1 MMEYDT
7 LIAVTSWE
15 DRFKMGINH
24 FLKKN
29 SVKCVIL
36 LNFTEYTDY
45 TKNNTD
51 MLREELNKK
60 SINCNLIQLA
70 YNNTKGNWGLIK

>member
-1 MMEYDT
+1 MEYDT

-24 FLKKN
+24 FLEKN

-36 LNFTEYTDY
+36 LNFIEYKDY
-45 TKNNTD
+45 TKNNISTVGYSA
-51 MLREELNKK
+51 K
-60 SINCNLIQLA
+60 SQLA
-70 YNNTKGNWGLIK
+70 V